1 MAVKLARFLAEFRKF
16 RRVGLD
22 TSTLIY
28 HLEDVEPY
36 SELTEAAFT
45 AIAKGSPAGILS
57 TISATE
63 LLVQP
68 IADGQNERVLS
79 CERFLLSFPNTALI
93 PPSYPI
99 AKEAARLRAA
109 YGIRTPDALLAAT
122 TLVEHGEAFLTNDR
136 DLRRLKG
143 EGLAVLVLEEFL

>member
-1 MAVKLARFLAEFRKF
+1 MAVKLARFLSKLKKF

-28 HLEDVEPY
+28 HLEDIEPY
-36 SELTEAAFT
+36 SDLTEAAFA
-45 AIAKGSPAGILS
+45 AIAEGSPAGVLS

-68 IADGQNERVLS
+68 FAEKQKDRILS
-79 CERFLLSFPNTALI
+79 CERFLLSFPNTVLI

-99 AKEAARLRAA
+99 AKEGARLRAA
-109 YGIRTPDALLAAT
+109 YGMRTPDALLAAT
-122 TLVEHGEAFLTNDR
+122 TLVEGAEALLTNDR
-136 DLRRLKG
+136 DLCRLKG
-143 EGLAVLVLEEFL
+143 EGLAVLVLDEYV

>member
-1 MAVKLARFLAEFRKF
+1 VAVKRAKLLAELKKFRK
-16 RRVGLD
+16 VGLD

-36 SELTEAAFT
+36 SELTEAVFT
-45 AIAKGSPAGILS
+45 AIAEGSPAGILS

-68 IADGQNERVLS
+68 FAEGRNDRILA
-79 CERFLLSFPNTALI
+79 CERFVLSLPNVTLI
-93 PPSYPI
+93 PPSYAI

-109 YGIRTPDALLAAT
+109 YGIRTPDALLVAT
-122 TLVEHGEAFLTNDR
+122 TLVERGEALLSNDR
-136 DLRRLKG
+136 DLRRLRA
-143 EGLAVLVLEEFL
+143 EGLAVLVLDEYV

>member
-1 MAVKLARFLAEFRKF
+1 MAVKLARFLAELRKF

-36 SELTEAAFT
+36 SELTEAAFA
-45 AIAKGSPAGILS
+45 AIAGGSPGGILS
-57 TISATE
+57 TISAAE

-68 IADGQNERVLS
+68 FAERQPERVLS
-79 CERFLLSFPNTALI
+79 CERFLLSFPNTALR

-109 YGIRTPDALLAAT
+109 YGIRTPDALLVAT

-136 DLRRLKG
+136 GLRRLKG
-143 EGLAVLVLEEFL
+143 EGLAILVLDEFV

>member
-1 MAVKLARFLAEFRKF
+1 VAVKLARFLSEFRRF

-36 SELTEAAFT
+36 SELTAAAFT
-45 AIAKGSPAGILS
+45 AIAEGAPAGILS

-68 IADGQNERVLS
+68 FAENQKERVLS

-109 YGIRTPDALLAAT
+109 YGIRTPDALLVAT
-122 TLVEHGEAFLTNDR
+122 TLAERGQGFLTNDR
-136 DLRRLKG
+136 DLRRLRG
-143 EGLAVLVLEEFL
+143 EGLAVLVLDEFV